1 MRKLFLLFLPLFAA
15 SCGQVKQQAS
25 APEPVNVMSFNI
37 RYDNPEDSLDNWQY
51 RKDRAANAIR
61 FYDVDI
67 LGTQEV
73 LHNQLEDLKQRLPEY
88 GVIGVGREDGK
99 EKGEYSALW
108 YKKDRFNLLDSG
120 YFWLSETPEVAGSKG
135 WDGACERIA
144 SSCGQVKQQASAP
157 EPVNVMSFNI
167 RYDNPEDSLDN
178 WQYRKDRAAN
188 AIRFYDVDILGTQ
201 EVLHNQLEDLKQ
213 RLPEY
218 GVIGVGRED
227 GKEKG
232 EYSALWYKKDRFNL
246 LDSGYFWLSE
256 TPEVAGSKGWDGACE
271 RIASWAKLQ
280 DKVSGKEFFALNTHL
295 DHVGV
300 AARREGI
307 SLMLD
312 KVNELSGN
320 LPVVVTGDFN
330 ASPESDVIKHVT
342 DPSNPEHLTDAR
354 QASAIVYGPAW
365 SFHDFGKIPYDKRP
379 LIDYVFVR
387 NGLKV
392 LRYGVLAETENNAF
406 LSDHAPILVTVE

>member
-15 SCGQVKQQAS
+15 SCGQVKQQAP

-73 LHNQLEDLKQRLPEY
+73 LHN
-88 GVIGVGREDGK
+88 
-99 EKGEYSALW
+99 
-108 YKKDRFNLLDSG
+108 
-120 YFWLSETPEVAGSKG
+120 
-135 WDGACERIA
+135 
-144 SSCGQVKQQASAP
+144 
-157 EPVNVMSFNI
+157 
-167 RYDNPEDSLDN
+167 
-178 WQYRKDRAAN
+178 
-188 AIRFYDVDILGTQ
+188 
-201 EVLHNQLEDLKQ
+201 
-213 RLPEY
+213 
-218 GVIGVGRED
+218 
-227 GKEKG
+227 
-232 EYSALWYKKDRFNL
+232 
-246 LDSGYFWLSE
+246 FWLSE

-365 SFHDFGKIPYDKRP
+365 SFHDFGKIPYDKR
-379 LIDYVFVR
+379 D
-387 NGLKV
+387 
-392 LRYGVLAETENNAF
+392 
-406 LSDHAPILVTVE
+406 